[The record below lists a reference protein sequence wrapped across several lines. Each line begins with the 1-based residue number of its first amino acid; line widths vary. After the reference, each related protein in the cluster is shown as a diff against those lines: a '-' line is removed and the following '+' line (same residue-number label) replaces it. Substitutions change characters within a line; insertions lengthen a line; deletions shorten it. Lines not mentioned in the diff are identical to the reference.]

1 MHLSKSN
8 LPRDDK
14 TPVRYSCP
22 WHLATAGYC
31 EIPES
36 NAGFYRSS
44 LVWPSLL
51 KATSKYGAHG
61 RYSQVDF
68 DAYSNRR
75 LRILNHYL
83 TQYAQMSY
91 DRDCD

>member
-1 MHLSKSN
+1 MHLSKSK

-14 TPVRYSCP
+14 TPVRYSFP

-51 KATSKYGAHG
+51 KATGNYGAHG
-61 RYSQVDF
+61 RYSQVHF
-68 DAYSNRR
+68 DTYSGRR
-75 LRILNHYL
+75 LRIFSRPL
-83 TQYAQMSY
+83 TRSVSTT
-91 DRDCD
+91 

>member
-1 MHLSKSN
+1 MHLSKSK

-14 TPVRYSCP
+14 TPVRYSFP
-22 WHLATAGYC
+22 WFLATSGYC

-51 KATSKYGAHG
+51 KATGNYGAHA
-61 RYSQVDF
+61 RYSQVHF
-68 DAYSNRR
+68 DTY
-75 LRILNHYL
+75 
-83 TQYAQMSY
+83 Y
-91 DRDCD
+91 DRRSRFFNAPLTY